1 VRGGPDDRRIPG
13 LDGPLA
19 DDGGT
24 DLITADPIPGEQF
37 TANRD
42 NVIVHRPDF
51 WGLLGEAD
59 RKDLISAARS
69 RVFPPGGMLC
79 SQGEPTT
86 HVFILQSGWVKVFT
100 DTSDGRQTLEALRR
114 EGEIVGEI
122 AGQVTGYRT
131 ATVQALGPVHALLIG
146 IRQLGEFL
154 DSRPVAAQAYR
165 QAMAEVQ
172 QVAYEKQRSR
182 DLLSGAQRLAGL
194 LLDLTEQPSLPRPH
208 GQPDRDAAAPQLQL
222 SQEELASLIG
232 ASRSTVTRALQGWRS
247 RHIIGTDQRRI
258 QILDRARLR
267 RIADRDSG
275 GQSLARGKPVALSNT
290 SHERGPLSR

>member
-1 VRGGPDDRRIPG
+1 
-13 LDGPLA
+13 
-19 DDGGT
+19 
-24 DLITADPIPGEQF
+24 
-37 TANRD
+37 
-42 NVIVHRPDF
+42 VHRPVF

-59 RKDLISAARS
+59 RTDLIAVARA
-69 RVFPPGGMLC
+69 RVFPPGGILC
-79 SQGEPTT
+79 TQGEPTT
-86 HVFILQSGWVKVFT
+86 HVFILQSGWVKILT
-100 DTSDGRQTLEALRR
+100 DTSEGRQTLEALRR

-146 IRQLGEFL
+146 TRKLGDFL
-154 DSRPVAAQAYR
+154 DARPVAAQAYR

-194 LLDLTEQPSLPRPH
+194 LLDLTEQSGLPGPANRGGPH
-208 GQPDRDAAAPQLQL
+208 ARANHDHTAPPLQL

-275 GQSLARGKPVALSNT
+275 GPSLARGDPVVLANAP
-290 SHERGPLSR
+290 HERGPLSR

>member
-1 VRGGPDDRRIPG
+1 M
-13 LDGPLA
+13 
-19 DDGGT
+19 
-24 DLITADPIPGEQF
+24 
-37 TANRD
+37 
-42 NVIVHRPDF
+42 HKPDF

-59 RKDLISAARS
+59 RKDLIAVARS
-69 RVFPPGGMLC
+69 RVFPPAGILC
-79 SQGEPTT
+79 TQGEPTT
-86 HVFILQSGWVKVFT
+86 HVFILQSGWVKILT
-100 DTSDGRQTLEALRR
+100 DTSDGRRTLEALRR
-114 EGEIVGEI
+114 PGEIVGEI

-131 ATVQALGPVHALLIG
+131 ATVQALGTVHALLAG
-146 IRQLGEFL
+146 TRQLGDFL
-154 DSRPVAAQAYR
+154 DSHPVAAQAYR

-194 LLDLTEQPSLPRPH
+194 LLDLTEPPTLTKRQPGPPGQH
-208 GQPDRDAAAPQLQL
+208 GGANGDAAALQFLL

-267 RIADRDSG
+267 RIADRGSG
-275 GQSLARGKPVALSNT
+275 GPSLARGKPVALSNT
-290 SHERGPLSR
+290 SHERGPLGR